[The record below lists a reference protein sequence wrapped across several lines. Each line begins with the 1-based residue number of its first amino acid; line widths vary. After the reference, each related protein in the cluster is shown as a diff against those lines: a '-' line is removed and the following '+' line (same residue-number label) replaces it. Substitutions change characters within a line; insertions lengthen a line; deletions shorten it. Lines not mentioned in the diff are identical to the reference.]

1 MTEPVGSAYHE
12 RLPRTLG
19 PWSAAFILIGI
30 TIGSGIFRVPAQ
42 IADSLGTPG
51 AFLLVWVIGGLIT
64 LTGALAIAELAAM
77 YPRSGG
83 ILAYI
88 EEAWGPIP
96 AFVYGWAELT
106 VIRASSVGAI
116 STIFA
121 EYLGHFVALSESEV
135 RFVAA
140 ATIIAIA
147 LLNWVG
153 IGYASVLMN
162 VTTILK
168 YGALGGLTLF
178 AFGAGDGN
186 LANLSL
192 RADPA
197 AVVGASAILTAL
209 IAVTWTYDGWSNLAQ
224 VGGEVKDPGRNLP
237 RALILG
243 SASIV
248 AIYLCI
254 NAAYL
259 YLVPLTE
266 MAEMP
271 LVAAEAAR
279 RIPLFGAA
287 GMSII
292 SAVVMLSCF
301 GATNGSMM
309 TGPRVFFGMADRG
322 LFFPVLARVSPRFQ
336 TPSVS
341 IWVAAGLGVTYVLQ
355 NSFAELAGRY
365 ILGVWPFYV
374 LAVLAVYVLRKRL
387 PDAHRPYRTWGYP
400 VTPAIF
406 LLASVAMIANA
417 VITDPENT
425 LFTFA
430 IIGAGI
436 PVYFIWRAWQKRGIE
451 RAVRETSSRLE

>member
-1 MTEPVGSAYHE
+1 MTAAASSAYDE

-42 IADSLGTPG
+42 VAASLGSPG
-51 AFLLVWVIGGLIT
+51 AFLLVWVIGGMIT

-77 YPRSGG
+77 YSRSGG

-88 EEAWGPIP
+88 EEAWGAVP

-121 EYLGHFVALSESEV
+121 EYLGHFVPLSDSEV
-135 RFVAA
+135 RYVAA
-140 ATIIAIA
+140 ATIIVIA
-147 LLNWVG
+147 TLNWLG
-153 IGYASVLMN
+153 ISYASALMN

-168 YGALGGLTLF
+168 YGALAGLAFF

-186 LANLSL
+186 FANLT
-192 RADPA
+192 A
-197 AVVGASAILTAL
+197 APVAVNTASAILTAL

-224 VGGEVKDPGRNLP
+224 IGGEVKDPGRNLP
-237 RALILG
+237 RGLILG

-248 AIYLCI
+248 VIYLFI

-259 YLVPLTE
+259 YLMPLTE
-266 MAEMP
+266 MAGAP
-271 LVAAEAAR
+271 LVAAEAAQ
-279 RIPLFGAA
+279 RIPLIGAA
-287 GMSII
+287 GASII

-322 LFFPVLARVSPRFQ
+322 LFFPVLARVSPRFK
-336 TPSVS
+336 TPSVA
-341 IWVAAGLGVTYVLQ
+341 IWVAAGLAVTYVLQ
-355 NSFAELAGRY
+355 NNFAALASRY
-365 ILGVWPFYV
+365 VLGVWPFYV
-374 LAVLAVYVLRKRL
+374 LAVLGVYVLRKRL

-406 LLASVAMIANA
+406 LIASVAMVANA
-417 VITDPENT
+417 VITDPANT
-425 LFTFA
+425 LVTFA

-436 PVYFIWRAWQKRGIE
+436 PMYYIWRAWQKR
-451 RAVRETSSRLE
+451 

>member
-1 MTEPVGSAYHE
+1 LTEPAKDAYYE

-42 IADSLGTPG
+42 IADSLGSPG
-51 AFLLVWVIGGLIT
+51 AFLLVWVFGGLIT

-88 EEAWGPIP
+88 EEAWGPLP

-135 RFVAA
+135 RYVAA

-153 IGYASVLMN
+153 IGYAAALMN
-162 VTTILK
+162 VATLLK
-168 YGALGGLTLF
+168 YGALAALTLF
-178 AFGAGDGN
+178 ALGAGDGN
-186 LANLSL
+186 VANLS
-192 RADPA
+192 ADP
-197 AVVGASAILTAL
+197 VTTVGASAVLTAL

-224 VGGEVKDPGRNLP
+224 VGGEVRDPGRNLP

-243 SASIV
+243 TTSIV
-248 AIYLCI
+248 VIYLGI
-254 NAAYL
+254 NVAYL
-259 YLVPLTE
+259 YLVPL
-266 MAEMP
+266 AEMGRLP
-271 LVAAEAAR
+271 LVAAVAAE

-287 GMSII
+287 GASIV
-292 SAVVMLSCF
+292 SAIVMLSCF

-341 IWVAAGLGVTYVLQ
+341 IWVAAGLAVTYVLQ
-355 NSFAELAGRY
+355 GTFAELAGRY

-374 LAVLAVYVLRKRL
+374 LAVLAVYVLRNRL

-406 LLASVAMIANA
+406 LLASAAMIINA
-417 VITDPENT
+417 LVTDPENT

-430 IIGAGI
+430 IIGAGV
-436 PVYFIWRAWQKRGIE
+436 PMYFVWRAWVKRAGSD
-451 RAVRETSSRLE
+451 RV

>member
-1 MTEPVGSAYHE
+1 MTEPAKDAYYE

-42 IADSLGTPG
+42 IADSLGSPG
-51 AFLLVWVIGGLIT
+51 AFLLVWVFGGLIT

-88 EEAWGPIP
+88 EEAWGPLP

-135 RFVAA
+135 RYVAA

-153 IGYASVLMN
+153 IGYAAALMN
-162 VTTILK
+162 VATLLK
-168 YGALGGLTLF
+168 YGALAALTLF
-178 AFGAGDGN
+178 ALGAGDGN
-186 LANLSL
+186 VANLS
-192 RADPA
+192 ADP
-197 AVVGASAILTAL
+197 VTTVGASAVLTAL

-224 VGGEVKDPGRNLP
+224 VGGEVRDPGRNLP

-243 SASIV
+243 TTSIV
-248 AIYLCI
+248 VIYLGI
-254 NAAYL
+254 NVAYL
-259 YLVPLTE
+259 YLVPL
-266 MAEMP
+266 AEMGRLP
-271 LVAAEAAR
+271 LVAAVAAE

-287 GMSII
+287 GASIV
-292 SAVVMLSCF
+292 SAIVMLSCF

-341 IWVAAGLGVTYVLQ
+341 IWVAAGLAVTYVLQ
-355 NSFAELAGRY
+355 GTFAELAGRY

-374 LAVLAVYVLRKRL
+374 LAVLAVYVLRNRL

-406 LLASVAMIANA
+406 LLASAAMIINA
-417 VITDPENT
+417 LVTDPENT

-430 IIGAGI
+430 IIGAGV
-436 PVYFIWRAWQKRGIE
+436 PMYFVWRAWVKRAGSD
-451 RAVRETSSRLE
+451 RV

>member
-1 MTEPVGSAYHE
+1 MTAPATSAYDE

-42 IADSLGTPG
+42 IADSLGSPG
-51 AFLLVWVIGGLIT
+51 AFLLVWVLGGLIT

-88 EEAWGPIP
+88 EEAWGPVP

-106 VIRASSVGAI
+106 VIRASAVGGI

-121 EYLGHFVALSESEV
+121 EYLGHFVPLSETEV
-135 RFVAA
+135 RDVAA
-140 ATIIAIA
+140 GTIIVIA
-147 LLNWVG
+147 LLNWLGV
-153 IGYASVLMN
+153 GYASVLMN

-168 YGALGGLTLF
+168 YGALAGLTLF

-186 LANLSL
+186 VANLT
-192 RADPA
+192 ADPVTA
-197 AVVGASAILTAL
+197 VGASAILTAL

-224 VGGEVKDPGRNLP
+224 LGGEVKDPGRNLP

-266 MAEMP
+266 MAGVP

-287 GMSII
+287 GASIV
-292 SAVVMLSCF
+292 SAVVMLSSF

-336 TPSVS
+336 TPSVA
-341 IWVAAGLGVTYVLQ
+341 IWVAAGLGVAYVLQ
-355 NSFAELAGRY
+355 NSFAELASRY
-365 ILGVWPFYV
+365 VLGVWPFYV
-374 LAVLAVYVLRKRL
+374 LAVLGVFVLRKRL
-387 PDAHRPYRTWGYP
+387 PDAHRPYRTWGHP

-406 LLASVAMIANA
+406 LIASIAMVANA
-417 VITDPENT
+417 VIADPANT
-425 LFTFA
+425 LVTFA

-436 PVYFIWRAWQKRGIE
+436 PGYFIWRAWQKR
-451 RAVRETSSRLE
+451 